1 MEKAPPTE
9 YERGARSFGLVI
21 MRTVVGLVLFVF
33 LVSALL
39 HHDALQSL
47 LFALALAVGLT
58 PEFLPMIMTV
68 TLAAALSAW
77 RMAR

>member
-1 MEKAPPTE
+1 M
-9 YERGARSFGLVI
+9 LI

-39 HHDALQSL
+39 RRDPLESL

-68 TLAAALSAW
+68 TLARGRACGW
-77 RMAR
+77 RRAR